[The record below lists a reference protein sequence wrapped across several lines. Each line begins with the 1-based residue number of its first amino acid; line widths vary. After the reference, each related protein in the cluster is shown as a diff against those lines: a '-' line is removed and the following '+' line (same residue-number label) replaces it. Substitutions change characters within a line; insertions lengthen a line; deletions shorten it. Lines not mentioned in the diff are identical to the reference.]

1 MQRGFSVPCFLCAEY
16 KSGVLLLVGRPA
28 PGPLK
33 NTTKIPRED
42 PQEREERK
50 KIVAGEGKNAKF

>member
-1 MQRGFSVPCFLCAEY
+1 MTARKPKRAHFRALAF
-16 KSGVLLLVGRPA
+16 
-28 PGPLK
+28 K

-50 KIVAGEGKNAKF
+50 TIVAGEGKKE